1 MNVECASKAL
11 NLAQS
16 AEEEAQG
23 PRIGGLERGR
33 FTIRQISFLEGLG
46 FPSNPITRVKCDL
59 GSWPYAAHHET
70 PWAFRISSGQIP
82 TAVHWSC
89 SNQPLLWAFS
99 GP

>member
-1 MNVECASKAL
+1 M
-11 NLAQS
+11 
-16 AEEEAQG
+16 
-23 PRIGGLERGR
+23 RG
-33 FTIRQISFLEGLG
+33 QISFLEGLG
-46 FPSNPITRVKCDL
+46 FPSSPITRVKCDL

-89 SNQPLLWAFS
+89 SNQPPLWAFS